1 MGIVV
6 APQGTN
12 EDSYLLARLAS
23 EVLRTP
29 HVVLY
34 PGVPGYEDDFLIRA
48 DKNPN
53 TRGAQDM
60 GLPAP
65 ATAAQLAAMGQAID
79 QGTIKVL
86 YAIGVNLVEAFG
98 AETVARW
105 APSSTA

>member
-1 MGIVV
+1 MKTVICSPGW
-6 APQGTN
+6 PLKSSG
-12 EDSYLLARLAS
+12 AS
-23 EVLRTP
+23 

-65 ATAAQLAAMGQAID
+65 ATATQLAA
-79 QGTIKVL
+79 
-86 YAIGVNLVEAFG
+86 IGAG
-98 AETVARW
+98 D
-105 APSSTA
+105 